1 MTIVIRAARSG
12 RPTLREVASR
22 SGELNDAP
30 LDELVPLALAG
41 DRSAWEA
48 LVDRLRGV
56 VWSAIATFG
65 LASEDRKDVFAATF
79 FRLNERLATIRE
91 PAKLPGWLATTARNE
106 AHTLLRARR
115 RTVATDPDELPPP
128 PATLP
133 VDDDHLVDAEM
144 RRAVAEAFQT
154 LSTPCRDLLRLLT
167 IDPPLSY
174 RDIGD
179 ILGMPHGSIGPTR
192 QRCLEQMRRT
202 AALRAFMDRG

>member
-1 MTIVIRAARSG
+1 
-12 RPTLREVASR
+12 VASR

-30 LDELVPLALAG
+30 LDELVPLALTG

-48 LVDRLRGV
+48 LVDRLKGV
-56 VWSAIATFG
+56 VWSAVAAFG

-115 RTVATDPDELPPP
+115 RTVATDPAELPPP
-128 PATLP
+128 PAGLP
-133 VDDDHLVDAEM
+133 VDDDRLVDAEM
-144 RRAVAEAFQT
+144 RRAVYAAFQT
-154 LSTPCRDLLRLLT
+154 LSPQCRDLLRLLT
-167 IDPPLSY
+167 IDPPLPY
-174 RDIGD
+174 KDIAD
-179 ILGMPHGSIGPTR
+179 ILEMPRGSIGPTR

-202 AALRAFMDRG
+202 AALRAFLDRG